1 MINYLQNEDLC
12 SIGVAIAEHL
22 AKDEALNDFCH
33 THFGEALNLFVGP
46 HEAAL
51 PSDNL
56 TPYVFVHDLS
66 KAEGAAVTEHKYQ
79 CVLSVGISCSEEN
92 ATTDSGVIVFAG
104 QQRTSELMTLIQ
116 DALNRY
122 DNGCNPPGY
131 IEQSI
136 PSLPGN
142 NPDHWEGFI
151 VAQWVLSTPIGR
163 QNHF

>member
-1 MINYLQNEDLC
+1 MIDYLQNEDLC
-12 SIGVAIAEHL
+12 HIGVAIAEHL
-22 AKDEALNDFCH
+22 SKDDAVNEYCS
-33 THFGEALNLFVGP
+33 THFGQKLNLFVGP
-46 HEAAL
+46 PEAAL

-56 TPYVFVHDLS
+56 TPYAFVHDLS
-66 KAEGAAVTEHKYQ
+66 KAEGASTNEHKYQ
-79 CVLSVGISCSEEN
+79 CVISVGISTNEEN
-92 ATTDSGVIVFAG
+92 STTDTGVVVFAG

-116 DALNRY
+116 DALYRY
-122 DNGCNPPGY
+122 DGGCTPPSY

-151 VAQWVLSTPIGR
+151 IAQWMMVTPLGR

>member
-22 AKDEALNDFCH
+22 AQDEALHNFCH
-33 THFGEALNLFVGP
+33 THFGAALNLFVGP
-46 HEAAL
+46 PEASL

-92 ATTDSGVIVFAG
+92 ATTDSSVIVF
-104 QQRTSELMTLIQ
+104 ELMTLIQ
-116 DALNRY
+116 DALKRY
-122 DNGCNPPGY
+122 DNGCNPPSY
-131 IEQSI
+131 LEQSI

>member
-12 SIGVAIAEHL
+12 HVGASVADCLAED
-22 AKDEALNDFCH
+22 AEISAFCQSY
-33 THFGEALNLFVGP
+33 FGKELNLFVGP
-46 HEAAL
+46 PETAL
-51 PSDNL
+51 PTDEL
-56 TPYVFVHDLS
+56 APYAFVHDLS
-66 KAEGAAVTEHKYQ
+66 KAEGASVTEHKYQ
-79 CVLSVGISCSEEN
+79 CIISVGLNTREED
-92 ATTDSGVIVFAG
+92 ATTDSGVVVFAG

-116 DALNRY
+116 DALYRY
-122 DNGCNPPGY
+122 KDGCNPPNY

>member
-1 MINYLQNEDLC
+1 MIDYLQNEDLC
-12 SIGVAIAEHL
+12 QIGVAVAEHL
-22 AKDEALNDFCH
+22 ARDKVLNKFC
-33 THFGEALNLFVGP
+33 TNHFGSNLNIFVGP
-46 HEAAL
+46 PEAYL
-51 PSDNL
+51 PGEAS

-66 KAEGAAVTEHKYQ
+66 KAEGASVTEHKYQ
-79 CVLSVGISCSEEN
+79 CVLSVGITTDEQD
-92 ATTDSGVIVFAG
+92 ATTDTGVVVFAG

-122 DNGCNPPGY
+122 DNGCNPPSY
-131 IEQSI
+131 LEQSI

>member
-22 AKDEALNDFCH
+22 AQDEALHNFCH
-33 THFGEALNLFVGP
+33 THFGAALNLFVGP
-46 HEAAL
+46 PEASL

-92 ATTDSGVIVFAG
+92 ATTDSSVIVF
-104 QQRTSELMTLIQ
+104 ELMTLIQ

-122 DNGCNPPGY
+122 DNGCNPPSY
-131 IEQSI
+131 LEQSI

>member
-22 AKDEALNDFCH
+22 AQDEALHNFCH
-33 THFGEALNLFVGP
+33 THFGAALNLFVGP
-46 HEAAL
+46 PEASL

-92 ATTDSGVIVFAG
+92 ATTDSSVIVFAG
-104 QQRTSELMTLIQ
+104 QQRTTELMTLIN
-116 DALNRY
+116 DSLNRY
-122 DNGCNPPGY
+122 DNGCNHHRHL
-131 IEQSI
+131 EQSI

-151 VAQWVLSTPIGR
+151 VAQWVLLTPIGR